1 MDNRNKITVVGAG
14 YVGMSLSTLL
24 AQSSKVCIYDTN
36 KEKVES
42 INSGKS
48 TIRDTNI
55 DGLLKEQTI
64 SLTATS
70 EKEQA
75 FKDVDFVI
83 IATPTNFNETTNAF
97 DTNEVESVVDDVLA
111 INTHCLIVIKSTIP
125 VGYTD
130 FLRNKYSSGQ
140 IIFSPEFLREDH
152 ALMDNLYPS
161 RIIIGGQCEQSR
173 SFARLLVQASKLDDI
188 EPIFIES
195 SEAEAI
201 KLFSNTFLAMRVA
214 FFNEMDTFAMVNNL
228 NIRDII
234 EGVCLDPR
242 IGEGYNNP
250 SFGYGGYCLPKDT
263 KQLLA
268 NYNNLPQTLIKA
280 VITSNIARKDFIAEQ
295 IAIQQ
300 LNTIGFYRLIMKL
313 NSDNYR
319 ASSITGI
326 IERLKDKG
334 MKILVFEPLLQ
345 EHKFLNDVEII
356 TDLEEFKQR
365 SDLIVTNRKS
375 RYLND
380 VESKLFTR
388 DIFGEH

>member
-14 YVGMSLSTLL
+14 YVGMSLSALL

-75 FKDVDFVI
+75 FKDADFVI

-214 FFNEMDTFAMVNNL
+214 FFNEMDTYAMVNNL

-280 VITSNIARKDFIAEQ
+280 VITSNTSRKDFIAEQ

-300 LNTIGFYRLIMKL
+300 LNTIGFYRLTMKL

-319 ASSITGI
+319 TSSITGI
-326 IERLKDKG
+326 IERLKGKG

-345 EHKFLNDVEII
+345 EHKFLNEVEII

-375 RYLND
+375 KDLDD

-388 DIFGEH
+388 DIFDEH

>member
-75 FKDVDFVI
+75 FKDADFVI

-214 FFNEMDTFAMVNNL
+214 FFNEMDTYAMVNNL

-280 VITSNIARKDFIAEQ
+280 VITSNTSRKDFIAEQ
-295 IAIQQ
+295 IAMQQ
-300 LNTIGFYRLIMKL
+300 LNTIGFHRLTMKL

-319 ASSITGI
+319 TSSIIGI

-345 EHKFLNDVEII
+345 EHKFLNDAEII
-356 TDLEEFKQR
+356 TDLKEFKQR

-375 RYLND
+375 KDLDD

-388 DIFGEH
+388 DIFDEH

>member
-14 YVGMSLSTLL
+14 YVGMSLSALL

-75 FKDVDFVI
+75 FKDADFVI

-214 FFNEMDTFAMVNNL
+214 FFNEMDTYAMVNNL

-280 VITSNIARKDFIAEQ
+280 VITSNTSRKDFIAEQ
-295 IAIQQ
+295 IAMQQ
-300 LNTIGFYRLIMKL
+300 LNTIGFHRLTMKL

-319 ASSITGI
+319 TSSITGI
-326 IERLKDKG
+326 IERLKGKG

-345 EHKFLNDVEII
+345 EHKFLNEVEII

-375 RYLND
+375 KDLDD

-388 DIFGEH
+388 DIFDEH

>member
-14 YVGMSLSTLL
+14 YVGMSLSALL
-24 AQSSKVCIYDTN
+24 AQSSKVCVYDIN

-97 DTNEVESVVDDVLA
+97 DTSEVESVVDDVLA

-130 FLRNKYSSGQ
+130 FLRKKYSSGQ

-173 SFARLLVQASKLDDI
+173 AFARLLVEASKLDDI

-214 FFNEMDTFAMVNNL
+214 FFNEMDTYAMVNNL

-280 VITSNIARKDFIAEQ
+280 VITSNTSRKDFIAEQ
-295 IAIQQ
+295 IAMQQ
-300 LNTIGFYRLIMKL
+300 LNTIGFHRLTMKL

-319 ASSITGI
+319 TSSIIGI

-345 EHKFLNDVEII
+345 EHKFLNDAEII

-375 RYLND
+375 KDLDD

-388 DIFGEH
+388 DIFDEH

>member
-1 MDNRNKITVVGAG
+1 MGNRNKITVVGAG
-14 YVGMSLSTLL
+14 YVGMSLSALL
-24 AQSSKVCIYDTN
+24 AQSSKVCVYDID

-55 DGLLKEQTI
+55 DGLLKEQTT

-70 EKEQA
+70 EKEPA
-75 FKDVDFVI
+75 FKDADFVI
-83 IATPTNFNETTNAF
+83 IATPTNFNETTDTF

-161 RIIIGGQCEQSR
+161 RIIIGGQCEQSK
-173 SFARLLVQASKLDDI
+173 SFARLLVQASKLDGI

-280 VITSNIARKDFIAEQ
+280 VITSNISRKDFIAEQ
-295 IAIQQ
+295 IAIKQ
-300 LNTIGFYRLIMKL
+300 LKTIGFYRLIMKL

-326 IERLKDKG
+326 IKRLKDKG
-334 MKILVFEPLLQ
+334 MKILVFEPLLR

-375 RYLND
+375 KDLND